1 MYIHENSTIPR
12 RRGFIPEMMIVLCL
26 ATYSL
31 SHIPSTQGLSVAI
44 IEQPR
49 ASSVTKACCFAQW
62 DDHQIEF
69 LGAHWPRLTL
79 GVGASESTC
88 VLST

>member
-1 MYIHENSTIPR
+1 
-12 RRGFIPEMMIVLCL
+12 MIVFCL
-26 ATYSL
+26 ATSSL
-31 SHIPSTQGLSVAI
+31 SHIPSMQGLSVAI

-49 ASSVTKACCFAQW
+49 AASSVMKACCFAQW

-79 GVGASESTC
+79 RVGASEGMLRRR
-88 VLST
+88 VRVF